1 MESSKIVPRKKF
13 KEDFAR
19 KQGIPRGI
27 FEDKFEHL
35 VIIFKLLAFFSNK
48 FNDLMNNCMSILLK
62 IMFQEIFEY
71 QISELRS
78 FLKDP
83 H

>member
-1 MESSKIVPRKKF
+1 MESSKIVPRKKI

-27 FEDKFEHL
+27 FEDMFEHL
-35 VIIFKLLAFFSNK
+35 MIISKLLAFLSNQ

-83 H
+83 Y